1 MDPLAIS
8 SLAVTSFSIFL
19 SIGTAIC
26 KFIKQNRHNH
36 EEDNNHNHIYQ
47 EHGILYI
54 EEHKEPKLHTTHKK
68 KENHH
73 TANSEETELPYV
85 VEHRQNNPMNL
96 SGDQEELTSE

>member
-19 SIGTAIC
+19 SIGTAIY
-26 KFIKQNRHNH
+26 KLVKQNRHDP
-36 EEDNNHNHIYQ
+36 EEDNNQNHIH
-47 EHGILYI
+47 HGHGVLCT
-54 EEHKEPKLHTTHKK
+54 EEYKEQKLHTTHKK

-85 VEHRQNNPMNL
+85 VEHRQNKPMNL

>member
-19 SIGTAIC
+19 SIGTAIY
-26 KFIKQNRHNH
+26 KFVKQNRHNH

-54 EEHKEPKLHTTHKK
+54 EEHKENCIRRIRRKRIIILLTRKK
-68 KENHH
+68 
-73 TANSEETELPYV
+73 
-85 VEHRQNNPMNL
+85 QNYLML
-96 SGDQEELTSE
+96 